1 MPHLSGRAHGPRVI
15 YHESMRPS
23 AYPECRALLLCAL
36 LTACGSYA
44 GSRPTSLG
52 AWTASLHHDTALR
65 EDEQHLRGRIY
76 ELAAGP
82 GTVVLVLETRWGRS
96 LIRSEHEAASLLI
109 ELPGAALRR
118 GVRIPI
124 GPSVRAEY
132 LEGSM
137 VPIYTARTLEGTID
151 VLDTSSGTASLAID
165 LRATLDAKGGP
176 PRPLLLQGRVRARYE
191 DAVSPPRQP

>member
-1 MPHLSGRAHGPRVI
+1 MP
-15 YHESMRPS
+15 PS
-23 AYPECRALLLCAL
+23 AYPGCRALLLCVL

-52 AWTASLHHDTALR
+52 AWTASLHHDTVLR
-65 EDEQHLRGRIY
+65 EDAQHLRGRTY

-82 GTVVLVLETRWGRS
+82 GTVVLILETSWGRS
-96 LIRSEHEAASLLI
+96 LIRSEYEAASLLI

-118 GVRIPI
+118 GTRIPI

-165 LRATLDAKGGP
+165 LRATLDAKLGGP

-191 DAVSPPRQP
+191 AAVSPPR